1 MAQDCPQC
9 HYDPSPKKKEEGEE
23 VCPQCFYEPN
33 AEDKKM
39 EEDADCA
46 QCYYETKPEKE
57 PEECP
62 QCFYDVAAIKEQE
75 AAAEKA
81 EENKGKVIIY
91 TMPECGFC
99 RMIIDFLNSRGIA
112 FEEVSIPSS
121 KEAQHFMKS
130 HGYISAPVTVI
141 GDRQIMGAEISEI
154 KKALGL

>member
-9 HYDPSPKKKEEGEE
+9 HYNPSPKKKEEEKEE
-23 VCPQCFYEPN
+23 CPQCFYEPN

-75 AAAEKA
+75 AAAETA
-81 EENKGKVIIY
+81 EEKNGKVIIY

-99 RMIIDFLNSRGIA
+99 RMVMDFLN
-112 FEEVSIPSS
+112 
-121 KEAQHFMKS
+121 
-130 HGYISAPVTVI
+130 
-141 GDRQIMGAEISEI
+141 
-154 KKALGL
+154 

>member
-9 HYDPSPKKKEEGEE
+9 HYTPAPKKKEEKEE
-23 VCPQCFYEPN
+23 CPQCFYEPN

-39 EEDADCA
+39 EESADCS
-46 QCYYETKPEKE
+46 QCYYETKPEPE

-62 QCFYDVAAIKEQE
+62 QCFYDVTAIKEQE
-75 AAAEKA
+75 AEAAAE
-81 EENKGKVIIY
+81 EERGGKVVVY

-99 RMIIDFLNSRGIA
+99 RMVMDFLKARGIE

-121 KEAQHFMKS
+121 KEAQHFMES

-141 GDRQIMGAEISEI
+141 GDKEIMGAEISEI